1 MAFGLVHVTLDNR
14 ITRNDPL
21 IRTDRSRD
29 GGQCTKKPPEM

>member
-29 GGQCTKKPPEM
+29 GGQWTKEPPEM